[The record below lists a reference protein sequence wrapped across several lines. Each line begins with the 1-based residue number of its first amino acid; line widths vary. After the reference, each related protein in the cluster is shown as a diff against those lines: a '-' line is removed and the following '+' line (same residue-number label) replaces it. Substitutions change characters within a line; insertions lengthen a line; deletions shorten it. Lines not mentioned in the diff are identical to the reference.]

1 MKFGVIVFPGSNC
14 DHDAYH
20 VISKHVGQP
29 VDFIW
34 HRETDLSSYDAVILP
49 GGFFVRR
56 LPRAGA
62 LARFSPVMN
71 SVKKFAES
79 GRFVLG
85 ICNGFQI
92 LCEAGLLPGAL
103 IRNRD
108 LHFIC
113 EHVYVRVETFDSP
126 FTNELKTGLCCGSRS
141 RTLKEITSATTARS
155 RSSSRK
161 TASSFATA
169 IRTATHHDA
178 ANPNGSRDNI
188 AGICNRERNVVGLMP
203 HPERAVKTCSDRVM
217 VAIFSVRLPRL
228 WRQRQF
234 DQPWLK
240 YETNTSVH
248 HHSRGSW
255 CGPGQR
261 VVLDANNTGES
272 NTGPARAGAGFA
284 NYAGSATSR

>member
-34 HRETDLSSYDAVILP
+34 HRETDLSSYDAVIIP
-49 GGFFVRR
+49 GGFSYGDY
-56 LPRAGA
+56 LRAGA

-71 SVKKFAES
+71 SLKEFAAK
-79 GRFVLG
+79 GNLVLG

-113 EHVYVRVETFDSP
+113 DYVNVRVENADTP
-126 FTNELKTGLCCGSRS
+126 FTHELKVGSVLRMPIAHAEGNYVCDDA
-141 RTLKEITSATTARS
+141 TLAELEREQRIIFRYSDPNGAIT
-155 RSSSRK
+155 
-161 TASSFATA
+161 
-169 IRTATHHDA
+169 DE

-188 AGICNRERNVVGLMP
+188 AGICNRSRNVLGLMP
-203 HPERAVKTCSDRVM
+203 HPERACENLLGSSDGREL
-217 VAIFSVRLPRL
+217 FRSL
-228 WRQRQF
+228 
-234 DQPWLK
+234 
-240 YETNTSVH
+240 
-248 HHSRGSW
+248 
-255 CGPGQR
+255 
-261 VVLDANNTGES
+261 
-272 NTGPARAGAGFA
+272 
-284 NYAGSATSR
+284 AGSLAAVA